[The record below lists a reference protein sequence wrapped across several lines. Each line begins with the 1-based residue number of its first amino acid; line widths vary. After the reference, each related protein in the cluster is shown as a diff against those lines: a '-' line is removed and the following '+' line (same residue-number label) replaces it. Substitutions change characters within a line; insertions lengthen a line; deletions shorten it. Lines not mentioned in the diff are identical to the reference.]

1 MRVRFSYWVLPII
14 SGVVWLATLLGL
26 LLEWAVDEHKKRY
39 PSMSPYATIPFISNI
54 GAHEM
59 KPLFIA
65 GCVITTV
72 FLDLSFASDWWLR
85 HRGRLVP
92 NTTVG
97 EKVFSGL
104 SIVFAIIGTVGL
116 IMLSIFD
123 TANHQRLHNIF
134 LGLFIGGY
142 LISAI
147 FICLEYRRLRR
158 NHREHRILRTSFHI
172 KLGFVLLEL
181 ALIISFAVCSR
192 IKKRNAAAVLEWV
205 IAFIFS
211 AYVFSFIVDLWPA
224 MHTKPERGSRVRRRD
239 LGMPNGDNN
248 SGAAVC
254 PSSSGS
260 TQLRDWTPMEMEEAR
275 HDTVP
280 VQPRQAH
287 MNRVS
292 DNF

>member
-1 MRVRFSYWVLPII
+1 
-14 SGVVWLATLLGL
+14 
-26 LLEWAVDEHKKRY
+26 
-39 PSMSPYATIPFISNI
+39 
-54 GAHEM
+54 M

-65 GCVITTV
+65 GCVITTI

-134 LGLFIGGY
+134 LSLFIGGY

-158 NHREHRILRTSFHI
+158 SRFPPFPLPFLFSPLRYYTLDISPDWSTRPPRTQDPSH
-172 KLGFVLLEL
+172 LLPHKARLRPPRTRPHHLLRRLL
-181 ALIISFAVCSR
+181 A
-192 IKKRNAAAVLEWV
+192 
-205 IAFIFS
+205 
-211 AYVFSFIVDLWPA
+211 
-224 MHTKPERGSRVRRRD
+224 H
-239 LGMPNGDNN
+239 
-248 SGAAVC
+248 
-254 PSSSGS
+254 
-260 TQLRDWTPMEMEEAR
+260 QEA
-275 HDTVP
+275 
-280 VQPRQAH
+280 
-287 MNRVS
+287 
-292 DNF
+292 